1 VDQVGESLGNSL
13 KIRDC
18 RQHRQRGRERWGCGI
33 VIDVETDRVVIQDVA
48 APMRVGLGQSRNA
61 LITVDED
68 EAEQTLQGS

>member
-1 VDQVGESLGNSL
+1 V
-13 KIRDC
+13 
-18 RQHRQRGRERWGCGI
+18 GCGI

-48 APMRVGLGQSRNA
+48 VPMRVGLGQSRNA

>member
-1 VDQVGESLGNSL
+1 MDQVGESLGNSL

-18 RQHRQRGRERWGCGI
+18 RHRWGAL